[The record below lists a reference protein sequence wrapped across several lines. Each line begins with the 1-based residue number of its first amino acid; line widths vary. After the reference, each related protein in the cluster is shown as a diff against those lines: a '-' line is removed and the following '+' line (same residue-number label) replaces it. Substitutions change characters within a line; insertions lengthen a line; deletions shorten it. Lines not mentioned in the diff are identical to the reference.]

1 MCFTTKQCGIQQ
13 HKLKLRQN
21 DAFHM
26 ADHRIAFGVDVI
38 PDNVEHAV
46 PKASTF
52 HVMFVT
58 NNKQLEL
65 IKLQL
70 VLRVVR
76 CCVNKL
82 GGPTIRAKK
91 QQRCA

>member
-1 MCFTTKQCGIQQ
+1 MLTVPSKLVCCNKVKGACASQPSSGIQQ
-13 HKLKLRQN
+13 HVLELGQN

-65 IKLQL
+65 IELWVGSVSCV
-70 VLRVVR
+70 VL
-76 CCVNKL
+76 
-82 GGPTIRAKK
+82 
-91 QQRCA
+91 